1 MPESSDMLI
10 QVNGKEQKVLQ
21 GTTLLQIVQ
30 AMGVDPARVVVERN
44 LEIVDPE
51 KLSETRVAGSDRI
64 EVIHFV
70 GGG

>member
-51 KLSETRVAGSDRI
+51 KLSETRVADSDRI